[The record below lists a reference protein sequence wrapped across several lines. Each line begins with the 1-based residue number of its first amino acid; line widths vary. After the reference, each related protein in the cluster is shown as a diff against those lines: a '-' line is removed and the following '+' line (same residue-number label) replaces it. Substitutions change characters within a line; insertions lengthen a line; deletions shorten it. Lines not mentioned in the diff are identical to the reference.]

1 MSGVVAL
8 HRSELCRRARGSL
21 GPPHC
26 KDEYYEG
33 LVVKLLSVGIVRIM
47 LV

>member
-1 MSGVVAL
+1 MAGVVAW
-8 HRSELCRRARGSL
+8 HRAEPCRRARGSL

-33 LVVKLLSVGIVRIM
+33 LVMKLLSVGIVQIV